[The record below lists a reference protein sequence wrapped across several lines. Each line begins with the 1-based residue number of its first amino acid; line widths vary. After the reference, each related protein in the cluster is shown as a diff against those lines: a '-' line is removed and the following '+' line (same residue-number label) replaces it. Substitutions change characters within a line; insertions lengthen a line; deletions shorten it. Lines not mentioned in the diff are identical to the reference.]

1 VQASYS
7 TTSPMPQN
15 WPSAR
20 QFTEA
25 IQCPAVCFSSYE
37 LKNTLPAIDRLG
49 MPLVTSGQFAF
60 VYKLNS
66 IHSQNSY
73 AVRCFRGYLGDRDQ
87 RYRAIQRHLGDRP
100 ISLLS
105 DFTYSPEGILV
116 AGRRYPILY
125 MKWIEGPT
133 LDLYVDEMIDR
144 KDVLFHLSQEWL
156 KLVAALRESGVA
168 HGDLQHGN
176 IIVEHGALRLVDHD
190 GIFVPEMSGW
200 SSSEV
205 GHQHYQHPL
214 RGAQHFDSDLDNFS
228 SIVIYLTFISLMEQ
242 PSLWKEHH
250 DENLLFTKSD
260 FVNPAAS
267 LLFAKIKEIGPE
279 HRQLAEVLEKA
290 ATSKPD
296 NVPSLLDLVA
306 VKSTLPSWMSSV
318 ELESRAKTREIKVD
332 PESRRDHPRWIS
344 KKNQPSSSVPSSP
357 TSSTVTTIFG
367 APVTPPPPYGL
378 AGITDPKAVWKNTP
392 KYAREM
398 LGKTFLWWYWGIY
411 LFLKIFGLDLIP
423 AFLFAIV
430 SVLLFC
436 FTLGFVKAREL
447 ARKAGASGT
456 NNLPAASVSRPTLP
470 ITKQRAPVSITSA
483 DPIIGNT
490 ALNIYHLTNCEWV
503 SRIVNKN
510 RVTFRSGLEA
520 ASAGYKPCRIC
531 SPN

>member
-1 VQASYS
+1 
-7 TTSPMPQN
+7 
-15 WPSAR
+15 
-20 QFTEA
+20 
-25 IQCPAVCFSSYE
+25 
-37 LKNTLPAIDRLG
+37 
-49 MPLVTSGQFAF
+49 
-60 VYKLNS
+60 
-66 IHSQNSY
+66 
-73 AVRCFRGYLGDRDQ
+73 
-87 RYRAIQRHLGDRP
+87 
-100 ISLLS
+100 
-105 DFTYSPEGILV
+105 
-116 AGRRYPILY
+116 

-133 LDLYVDEMIDR
+133 LDLYVDEMIER
-144 KDVLFHLSQEWL
+144 KDVLLHLSQEWL
-156 KLVAALRESGVA
+156 KLVHALRESGVA

-214 RGAQHFDSDLDNFS
+214 RGAQHFDSNLDNFS

-267 LLFAKIKEIGPE
+267 PLFAKIKEIGPE
-279 HRQLAEVLEKA
+279 HRQLAEVLQNA
-290 ATSKPD
+290 ATGKPD

-318 ELESRAKTREIKVD
+318 ELESQAKTREIKVD
-332 PESRRDHPRWIS
+332 PELRRDHPRWIK

-423 AFLFAIV
+423 AFLFAVV

-436 FTLGFVKAREL
+436 FALGFVKAREL
-447 ARKAGASGT
+447 ARKAQAPGAK
-456 NNLPAASVSRPTLP
+456 NLPVGSVSGPALP

-490 ALNIYHLTNCEWV
+490 ALNIYHLTHCEWV

-510 RVTFRSGLEA
+510 RVTFRSALEA

>member
-1 VQASYS
+1 
-7 TTSPMPQN
+7 
-15 WPSAR
+15 
-20 QFTEA
+20 
-25 IQCPAVCFSSYE
+25 
-37 LKNTLPAIDRLG
+37 
-49 MPLVTSGQFAF
+49 
-60 VYKLNS
+60 
-66 IHSQNSY
+66 
-73 AVRCFRGYLGDRDQ
+73 
-87 RYRAIQRHLGDRP
+87 
-100 ISLLS
+100 
-105 DFTYSPEGILV
+105 
-116 AGRRYPILY
+116 

-133 LDLYVDEMIDR
+133 LDLYVDEMIER
-144 KDVLFHLSQEWL
+144 KDVLLHLSQEWL
-156 KLVAALRESGVA
+156 KLVHALRESGVA

-214 RGAQHFDSDLDNFS
+214 RGAQHFDSNLDNFS

-267 LLFAKIKEIGPE
+267 PLFAKIKEIGTE
-279 HRQLAEVLEKA
+279 HRQLAGVLEKA
-290 ATSKPD
+290 ATGKPD

-318 ELESRAKTREIKVD
+318 ELESQAKTREIKVD
-332 PESRRDHPRWIS
+332 PELRRAHPRWIS
-344 KKNQPSSSVPSSP
+344 KKNQPSPSVPASP

-423 AFLFAIV
+423 AFLFAVV

-436 FTLGFVKAREL
+436 FALGFVKAREL
-447 ARKAGASGT
+447 ARKAQASGAK
-456 NNLPAASVSRPTLP
+456 NLPVGSVSGPALP

-490 ALNIYHLTNCEWV
+490 ALNIYHLTHCEWV

-510 RVTFRSGLEA
+510 RVTFRSALEA

>member
-1 VQASYS
+1 
-7 TTSPMPQN
+7 MPQN

-25 IQCPAVCFSSYE
+25 IQCPTVCFPSYE

-66 IHSQNSY
+66 LHSQNSY

-144 KDVLFHLSQEWL
+144 KDVLLHLSQEWL
-156 KLVAALRESGVA
+156 KLMAALRESGVA

-214 RGAQHFDSDLDNFS
+214 RGAQHFDPDLDNFS

-260 FVNPAAS
+260 F
-267 LLFAKIKEIGPE
+267 
-279 HRQLAEVLEKA
+279 AEVLEKA
-290 ATSKPD
+290 ATGKPD

-318 ELESRAKTREIKVD
+318 ELESQAKTREIKVD
-332 PESRRDHPRWIS
+332 PELRRDHPRWIK

-378 AGITDPKAVWKNTP
+378 AGITDPKAIWKNTP

-423 AFLFAIV
+423 AFFFAVV

-447 ARKAGASGT
+447 ARKAGASGAK
-456 NNLPAASVSRPTLP
+456 NLPVGSVSGPALP
-470 ITKQRAPVSITSA
+470 ITKHRAPVSITSV

-510 RVTFRSGLEA
+510 RVTFRSALEA

>member
-1 VQASYS
+1 
-7 TTSPMPQN
+7 
-15 WPSAR
+15 
-20 QFTEA
+20 
-25 IQCPAVCFSSYE
+25 
-37 LKNTLPAIDRLG
+37 
-49 MPLVTSGQFAF
+49 
-60 VYKLNS
+60 
-66 IHSQNSY
+66 
-73 AVRCFRGYLGDRDQ
+73 
-87 RYRAIQRHLGDRP
+87 
-100 ISLLS
+100 
-105 DFTYSPEGILV
+105 
-116 AGRRYPILY
+116 
-125 MKWIEGPT
+125 
-133 LDLYVDEMIDR
+133 
-144 KDVLFHLSQEWL
+144 
-156 KLVAALRESGVA
+156 
-168 HGDLQHGN
+168 
-176 IIVEHGALRLVDHD
+176 LVDHD

-296 NVPSLLDLVA
+296 NVPRLLDLVA

-318 ELESRAKTREIKVD
+318 ELESRAKTREVKVD
-332 PESRRDHPRWIS
+332 PELRRDHPRWIS

-367 APVTPPPPYGL
+367 APVIPPPPYGL

-423 AFLFAIV
+423 AFLFAVV